1 MPKPAPKPSPVK
13 RASHGTLCLPGVVIA
28 SYSTELRDEND
39 GLIGDLAS
47 QTAFRALLQKWR
59 KRLARNGSD
68 ALADSPKRRLTKRDI
83 DRLLESGDPEV
94 AAVIRVAA
102 EEFAQNLAR
111 VAGEFLQLHS
121 WRGVQRIVV
130 GGGFVRSSVG
140 RMALRRAGQLLKQQG
155 HPEVSLRRLHHEP
168 DDGGLIGSL
177 FLVPRRIFND
187 GAAMLAIDIG
197 GTNVRCGIVLPRPE
211 LAPGFARAR
220 VVRREKWRH
229 ADDVTRRRELV
240 EGIVGTLQ
248 SLVEHAGRR
257 GIALVPW
264 VGVACPGHVLPDGRI
279 ERGAQN
285 LPGDWEG
292 TGFNLPERL
301 RERLRINGRK
311 PHVVMHNDAVVQGLS
326 EWPFMQ
332 DVRRWAVFTIGT
344 GLGNASYA
352 NRGRPAP
359 PAPATGSAGKP
370 PGPASPGR

>member
-1 MPKPAPKPSPVK
+1 MPPPAK
-13 RASHGTLCLPGVVIA
+13 RANHGALCLPGVVIS
-28 SYSTELRDEND
+28 SYSTELRDGD
-39 GLIGDLAS
+39 DRMIGDQAS

-59 KRLARNGSD
+59 KRLARKGSD
-68 ALADSPKRRLTKRDI
+68 ALAETAGRRLRKRDI
-83 DRLLESGDPEV
+83 DRLLEGDDPDV

-111 VAGEFLQLHS
+111 VAGEFLQLQS

-140 RMALRRAGQLLKQQG
+140 RMALRRAGQLLKRQG
-155 HPEVSLRRLHHEP
+155 HPDVTLRRLHHEP

-177 FLVPRRIFND
+177 FLAPRRAFDNN

-197 GTNVRCGIVLPRPE
+197 GTNVRCGIVAPRLD

-220 VVRREKWRH
+220 VLKREKWRH
-229 ADDVTRRRELV
+229 ADDVTRRRELLD
-240 EGIVGTLQ
+240 GIVNTLQ
-248 SLVEHAGRR
+248 SLIDHAARR

-285 LPGDWEG
+285 LPGDWERSD
-292 TGFNLPERL
+292 FNLSERL
-301 RERLRINGRK
+301 RVRLPRIDGRK
-311 PHVVMHNDAVVQGLS
+311 PRVLMHNDAVVQGLS
-326 EWPFMQ
+326 EWPYMQ

-359 PAPATGSAGKP
+359 PVPATRSARTP
-370 PGPASPGR
+370 PGPASPAR